1 MGRIDRGG
9 RPRWTPPPRNV
20 LSLLR
25 FAPRAGALD
34 GDPRVFS
41 AAEQLCLRSS
51 RLLGQ
56 TQTRPSGRNQEKRV
70 MEKTHRVTE
79 GTILKRLMLV
89 VTALALETAAVG
101 PAHALMVC
109 AKAAPGTGSPKA
121 NAKLVLRAECKA
133 GKEVPLGIEVSGSPG
148 TDGRVLFTG
157 VNVQVVDGSGD
168 TAGEPNGLGN
178 LVVGY
183 DARNS
188 DADSKSG
195 SHNLVVGDDHSYASF
210 GGFVAGH
217 DNSLGGA
224 SASVSGGEGNHA
236 DGFAAAVSGGRYNG
250 ASGFIASV
258 SGGAVN
264 SATSAFASVS
274 GGMGN
279 VAGPG
284 TPVQVPA
291 NEGDGASVSGGSQNH
306 AKAATSS
313 VSGGEENRATA
324 PFASVTGGVDN
335 DAVNYHAWVGGGGGN
350 IALGFQS
357 SVSGGDHG
365 MAVATSSTV
374 SGGKERVAFGDF
386 DWIAGT
392 YFAQD

>member
-1 MGRIDRGG
+1 
-9 RPRWTPPPRNV
+9 
-20 LSLLR
+20 
-25 FAPRAGALD
+25 
-34 GDPRVFS
+34 
-41 AAEQLCLRSS
+41 
-51 RLLGQ
+51 
-56 TQTRPSGRNQEKRV
+56 
-70 MEKTHRVTE
+70 MERTHRAMEVAIVK
-79 GTILKRLMLV
+79 GLLLV
-89 VTALALETAAVG
+89 ATALALESAAVG
-101 PAHALMVC
+101 PAQALMVC
-109 AKAAPGTGSPKA
+109 AKADPGTGAPKA
-121 NAKLVLRAECKA
+121 NAKLVLRAQCKA
-133 GKEVPLGIEVSGSPG
+133 GKEVPLGIEVSGTPG
-148 TDGRVLFTG
+148 ADGRVLFAG

-168 TAGEPNGLGN
+168 TAGETNGLGN

-210 GGFVAGH
+210 GGLVAGH
-217 DNSLGGA
+217 DNALGAA
-224 SASVSGGEGNHA
+224 SASVTGGERNYA
-236 DGFAAAVSGGRYNG
+236 NGFAAAVSGGRYNG

-284 TPVQVPA
+284 APVEVPA

-306 AKAATSS
+306 AQAATSS

-357 SVSGGDHG
+357 SVSGGDHNT
-365 MAVATSSTV
+365 AVATSSTV
-374 SGGKERVAFGDF
+374 SGGKDRASYGDF